1 MKFYAVIDTNVVI
14 SAMLKK
20 ASLPAQIIN
29 EALAGNIIPVISED
43 IVCEYD
49 EVLRRK
55 KFRFPAEIV
64 NDFIIQIKK
73 RAILLNGIPVEE
85 NMPDKDDVIFYK
97 VVMEARQTSDAY
109 LVTGNQ
115 KHFPIK
121 PYVVTPHEM
130 IEIIRKSPEN

>member
-1 MKFYAVIDTNVVI
+1 MKFYTVIDTNVVI

-20 ASLPAQIIN
+20 DSLPAQIIN

-43 IVCEYD
+43 IVCEYY

-55 KFRFPAEIV
+55 KFRFPVEIV

-73 RAILLNGIPVEE
+73 RAVLLNDIPVEE
-85 NMPDKDDVIFYK
+85 NMPDKDDVIFYE

-121 PYVVTPHEM
+121 PYVVTLHEM